1 MGRRMTVATL
11 ALIGVFVAT
20 YLTLYKLGMIGTLAC
35 GAGRCETVNASRW
48 ATFLGL
54 PVAAWGVG
62 FYMALF
68 ALALASTTERFAD
81 APWMPLALVTLTGWG
96 VVFSGWLTW
105 LELFVIHAICQWCV
119 VSACLVTLTFVVS
132 VWDWRARQ
140 APR

>member
-1 MGRRMTVATL
+1 MGRRMTVATV

-20 YLTLYKLGMIGTLAC
+20 YLTLYKMGMIGTLAC
-35 GAGRCETVNASRW
+35 GVGHCETVNASRW

-62 FYMALF
+62 FYLFLF
-68 ALALASTTERFAD
+68 ALAFASTTERFAD
-81 APWMPLALVTLTGWG
+81 EPWMPLALVALTGWG

-119 VSACLVTLTFVVS
+119 VSAVLVTLAFLVS
-132 VWDWRARQ
+132 LWDWRARR
-140 APR
+140 AAR